1 MSGDYKITCGPF
13 AKTRKDIDSFCH
25 NLFMSYAVSEAVNQ
39 MIEAE
44 NEHKKAIIS
53 NDTDAI
59 KKTEFKLS
67 AYKSSLLLTAHM
79 LSEIDEVS
87 T

>member
-1 MSGDYKITCGPF
+1 MSGDYKINCGPF
-13 AKTRKDIDSFCH
+13 AKTRKNMDSFCH
-25 NLFMSYAVSEAVNQ
+25 NLFMSHAVAEAVNQ

-44 NEHKKAIIS
+44 NEHKKAIKSKDI
-53 NDTDAI
+53 DAI

-67 AYKSSLLLTAHM
+67 AYKTSLLLTAHM
-79 LSEIDEVS
+79 LSEVDEVS